1 MRGKQV
7 PHDMPCRA
15 LRIIPAH
22 AGQTRRVERAAFLIT
37 DHPRAC
43 GANCFSRGP
52 TQRPTG
58 SSPRMRGKQYAVLQL
73 LLVLRIIPAHAGQT
87 WWSRR
92 GSGRLPDHPRA
103 CGANDSGVTS
113 ASERCG
119 SSPRMRGKRQHRQVR
134 ADHERII
141 PAHAGQTARSLV
153 SSGVL
158 PDHPRACGANSVTLA
173 LSWPRPGSSPRMRGK
188 RVQPAGI
195 EERDRIIPAH
205 AGQTGQ
211 SPSVAVEDADH
222 PRACGANTYSPKIPQ
237 LSCGSSPRMRGKRRS
252 AGRSC
257 AGLRIIP
264 AHAGQTFPPDT
275 RMRWCSD
282 HPRACGANNRHA
294 HGHAS
299 NGGSSPRMRGK
310 LIRGVVAG
318 RKRRIIPAHAGQTRP
333 APNASTPPPDHPRAC
348 GANAKGQQLGDQM
361 NGSSPRMRG
370 KPVPSLRTS
379 STRRIIP
386 AHAGQTRIRAGL
398 GGRRPDHPRACGANA
413 GPLERAR
420 RAVGSSPRMRGKP
433 CSTRSCR

>member
-237 LSCGSSPRMRGKRRS
+237 LSCGSSPRMRGKHILAEDS
-252 AGRSC
+252 STVM
-257 AGLRIIP
+257 RIIP
-264 AHAGQTFPPDT
+264 AHAGQTSFGWPV
-275 RMRWCSD
+275 MRWPPD
-282 HPRACGANNRHA
+282 HPRACGANLSARYPDA
-294 HGHAS
+294 VVL
-299 NGGSSPRMRGK
+299 GSSPRMRGK
-310 LIRGVVAG
+310 QSTCAWSRLQ
-318 RKRRIIPAHAGQTRP
+318 RRIIPAHAGQTHTRCRRRP
-333 APNASTPPPDHPRAC
+333 QAPDHPRAC
-348 GANAKGQQLGDQM
+348 GANTSSTERVYPAA
-361 NGSSPRMRG
+361 GSSPRMRG
-370 KPVPSLRTS
+370 KRQGSATGRPNE
-379 STRRIIP
+379 RIIP
-386 AHAGQTRIRAGL
+386 AHAGQTSTQLKNEFYSA
-398 GGRRPDHPRACGANA
+398 DHPRACGAN
-413 GPLERAR
+413 PDSSWTR
-420 RAVGSSPRMRGKP
+420 RSPSGSSPRMRGKRRAVG
-433 CSTRSCR
+433 TGT

>member
-153 SSGVL
+153 SLGVL
-158 PDHPRACGANSVTLA
+158 PDHPRACGANWAKSLSRCRRCGSSPRMRGKHILA
-173 LSWPRPGSSPRMRGK
+173 EDSSTVMRIIPAHAGQTSFGWPVMRWPPDHPRACGANLSARYPDAVVLGSSPRMRGKQSTCAWSRLQRRIIPAHAGQTHTRCRRRPQAPDHPRACGANTSSTERVYPAAGSSPRMRGK
-188 RVQPAGI
+188 RQGSATGRPN
-195 EERDRIIPAH
+195 ERIIPAH
-205 AGQTGQ
+205 AGQTSTQ
-211 SPSVAVEDADH
+211 LKNEFYSADH
-222 PRACGANTYSPKIPQ
+222 PRACGANPDSSWTRRSP
-237 LSCGSSPRMRGKRRS
+237 SGSSPRMRGKRR
-252 AGRSC
+252 
-257 AGLRIIP
+257 
-264 AHAGQTFPPDT
+264 
-275 RMRWCSD
+275 
-282 HPRACGANNRHA
+282 
-294 HGHAS
+294 
-299 NGGSSPRMRGK
+299 
-310 LIRGVVAG
+310 
-318 RKRRIIPAHAGQTRP
+318 
-333 APNASTPPPDHPRAC
+333 
-348 GANAKGQQLGDQM
+348 
-361 NGSSPRMRG
+361 
-370 KPVPSLRTS
+370 
-379 STRRIIP
+379 
-386 AHAGQTRIRAGL
+386 
-398 GGRRPDHPRACGANA
+398 
-413 GPLERAR
+413 
-420 RAVGSSPRMRGKP
+420 AVGTG
-433 CSTRSCR
+433 T

>member
-1 MRGKQV
+1 MRGKLFQ
-7 PHDMPCRA
+7 PWPNTT
-15 LRIIPAH
+15 P
-22 AGQTRRVERAAFLIT
+22 
-37 DHPRAC
+37 
-43 GANCFSRGP
+43 
-52 TQRPTG
+52 
-58 SSPRMRGKQYAVLQL
+58 Y
-73 LLVLRIIPAHAGQT
+73 RIIPAHAGQT